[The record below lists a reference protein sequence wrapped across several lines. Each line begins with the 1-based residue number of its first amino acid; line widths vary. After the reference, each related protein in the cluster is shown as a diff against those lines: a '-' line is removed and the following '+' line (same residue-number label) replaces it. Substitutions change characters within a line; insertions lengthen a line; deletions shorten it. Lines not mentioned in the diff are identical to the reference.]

1 MNFVELTP
9 DQLKEFSCIVA
20 PWATESPLF
29 VDWKDDFV
37 KWDST
42 KVTIILHRLGVAVL
56 RNEEMDETTFYDFF
70 INLKNQD
77 EAKEVFLSGLDYY
90 GNRLLDYIIDKS
102 NNRGYI

>member
-20 PWATESPLF
+20 PWATEPPLF
-29 VDWKDDFV
+29 VDWKD
-37 KWDST
+37 KWDPT

-56 RNEEMDETTFYDFF
+56 KNEDMDETTFYDLF
-70 INLKNQD
+70 ISSKNQD
-77 EAKEVFLSGLDYY
+77 EAKKFFLSGLDYHGEGY
-90 GNRLLDYIIDKS
+90 LDYIIEIA